1 MFDYRSLISGRRRDP
16 IALVARIG
24 LRIASWP
31 YGWIVAL
38 RNARY
43 DHGRYPT
50 FRSTAVVISVGNIT
64 TGGTGKTP
72 LVATI
77 ARHLRQQHLRVGL
90 VSRGYRSD
98 SSGSNDEAREL
109 YDLLP
114 DVPHIQNPDRVTA
127 CQVMVDELDMQVIV
141 ADDGFQHRRLERN
154 FDIVVIDATCPFGYG
169 YLLPRG
175 LLRESLRGLRRAN
188 AIVIS
193 RISKLPEAD
202 RLQLRQSLQHW
213 APQATLS
220 EAEHLPTRLLR
231 HDGSTQ
237 SLESLH
243 GQSILAFAGIGNPQP
258 FFDSLVELG
267 AQLIET
273 RSLEDHCGYDK
284 ATVHE
289 LLQWIQANA
298 SHQPQRIVCT
308 HKDLVKLRTANL
320 AGIPLYA
327 LQVEL
332 VFRSNEVS
340 FWEPIDR
347 VTAELEPD

>member
-16 IALVARIG
+16 IALVARVG

-38 RNARY
+38 RNSRY
-43 DHGRYPT
+43 DRGRYPT
-50 FRSTAVVISVGNIT
+50 SRSTAIVISVGNIT

-77 ARHLRQQHLRVGL
+77 ARHLRKRNLRVGL

-114 DVPHIQNPDRVTA
+114 DVPHIQNPDRVAA

-154 FDIVVIDATCPFGYG
+154 LDIVVIDATCPFGYG

-175 LLRESLRGLRRAN
+175 LLRESLGGLRRAH

-202 RLQLRQSLQHW
+202 RPQLRQLIQRW

-220 EAEHLPTRLLR
+220 EADHVPARLLR
-231 HDGSTQ
+231 HDGASQ
-237 SLESLH
+237 ALETLR
-243 GQSILAFAGIGNPQP
+243 GQSILAFAGVGNPQP

-267 AQLIET
+267 AQLIDT

-284 ATVHE
+284 TKVNG
-289 LLQWIQANA
+289 LLEWIQANA
-298 SHQPQRIVCT
+298 SQQPQRIVCT

-320 AGIPLYA
+320 AGIPLVA

-332 VFRSNEVS
+332 AFQSHEAS
-340 FWEPIDR
+340 FWEAIDR

>member
-1 MFDYRSLISGRRRDP
+1 MFDYRALISGRRRDP
-16 IALVARIG
+16 IALVARAG
-24 LRIASWP
+24 LRVASWP
-31 YGWIVAL
+31 YRCIVAL
-38 RNARY
+38 RNSRY
-43 DHGRYPT
+43 DQARYPT

-77 ARHLRQQHLRVGL
+77 ARRLRQKNLRVGL

-98 SSGSNDEAREL
+98 ASGSNDEAREL

-114 DVPHIQNPDRVTA
+114 DVPHIQNPDRVAA

-141 ADDGFQHRRLERN
+141 ADDAFQHRRLERDV
-154 FDIVVIDATCPFGYG
+154 DIVVVDATCPFGYG

-188 AIVIS
+188 TIVIS
-193 RISKLPEAD
+193 RISKIPAAD
-202 RLQLRQSLQHW
+202 RPHLRQTLLHW
-213 APQATLS
+213 APQAMQC
-220 EAEHLPTRLLR
+220 EADHLPTRLLQ

-237 SLESLH
+237 SLESLR

-267 AQLIET
+267 AQLIDT
-273 RSLEDHCGYDK
+273 RSLEDHCAYDK
-284 ATVHE
+284 TTVTG

-298 SHQPQRIVCT
+298 QHQPQRIVCT

-320 AGIPLYA
+320 ASIPLHA

-332 VFRSNEVS
+332 VFRSNEAS